1 MAKQEKWFHCR
12 KCGLEFPESEF
23 GSITEDEQDICP
35 ACGRAGSCEE
45 MEGGYDD

>member
-1 MAKQEKWFHCR
+1 MAKQEKWFRCK
-12 KCGLEFPESEF
+12 KCGLEFPESEY

-45 MEGGYDD
+45 MEGDYDN